1 MTWFRL
7 PLSVWSLF
15 ITAILGLL
23 ALPVLSGAVIMLLF
37 DQTIGTHFFVPV
49 AGGQALLWQ
58 HLFWFFGH
66 PEVYILI
73 LPAMGMASDIIANGS
88 RTPIFGYHSMV
99 FAIIGIAFLGWIVWG
114 HHMFMSGMNP
124 TLGSTFMV
132 STLLI
137 AVPSAI
143 KVFNWLG
150 TIWRGNIRFH
160 VPMLNALGFVSMFTI
175 GGLSGIFMAA
185 TPVDIQLHDTQF
197 IVAHIHYVLFGGSLF
212 ALFAAITYW
221 YPKMFGRMMSER
233 IGTVHFWLTFI
244 FYNMTFFPMH
254 IIGMGGQMRRIY
266 DPTIYTF
273 LKPQQP
279 LNVFISYSAF
289 ALFAVQILFAFN
301 FLWSLT
307 FGKKAP
313 QNPWDDNGM
322 EWSLPNPAPHGN
334 WERTPNVYRGPYEFS
349 APEAGEKDF
358 LPQYLKL
365 PTDRDPVP
373 APLPAGH
380 CPGECDDARDAS
392 PRSDAAAIP
401 GRAGRRGLQQQA
413 RDVGLPGQ
421 RRDVLHGADRI
432 VHRAPLWCAGRVGQ
446 AGRGVERP
454 ADRGEHLP
462 AHLLVRLDGEGVRR
476 DSGRQEI
483 LPAPGAGEVPPRRR
497 AEVLAAGDDA
507 LRRGVRERAGRRIHQ
522 ARRARFHARRLPRRL
537 DARRACRGGSDQ
549 IRCDR
554 RGTVRFL
561 VLHDDGVP
569 RFPRDVRRDQHDG
582 PVLHQGAAGGAV
594 LHASEVRALAPAP
607 DLHRPIAARRDPR
620 DRGHHGEGLV
630 ALLELTKPRIT
641 QLVLLT
647 AAAGFYLG
655 AEDRVDL
662 LLLANTLIGTALVAG
677 GTNAWNQIRERDVGS
692 RMARTR
698 RRPLPSGRLTTRAAI
713 WFASAI
719 TAGGVADLCVAGKV
733 LTAAPAPLAFPSY
746 VLLSTPLQ

>member
-1 MTWFRL
+1 MTSVAHARPGGGAHGAAHHAPMSFWRKYIFSTDHKIIGIQFLFVSLFFLLVGGLLAMQIRWQLGFPGKPLPGGGILPESMVSGGVILPEYYVQLVSMHGTFMVFFAIMPLLVGVYANFLIPLKIGAHDMAFPRINMASFWLALLAGLIMTASFFVPNGPIRSGWTNYAPLAARPDLSGVTVGQMLWCISIVVLGLSSVMGSLNYITTVINHRAPGMTWFRM
-7 PLSVWSLF
+7 PLSVWALF
-15 ITAILGLL
+15 ITAILGVL
-23 ALPVLSGAVIMLLF
+23 ALPVLQGAAIMLLF
-37 DQTIGTHFFVPV
+37 DNILGTHFFDPA

-73 LPAMGMASDIIANGS
+73 LPAMGMVSDIIANGS
-88 RTPIFGYHSMV
+88 RKPIFGYHSMV

-150 TIWRGNIRFH
+150 TMWRGNLRFH
-160 VPMLNALGFVSMFTI
+160 VPMLNAIGFVSMFTI

-185 TPVDIQLHDTQF
+185 TPVDIPLHDTQF

-221 YPKMFGRMMSER
+221 YPKMFGRVMNEG
-233 IGTVHFWLTFI
+233 IGKLHFFLTFI

-266 DPTIYTF
+266 DPTIYDF

-301 FLWSLT
+301 FLWSLK

-349 APEAGEKDF
+349 APEAGDKDF
-358 LPQYLKL
+358 LPQFLKL

-380 CPGECDDARDAS
+380 
-392 PRSDAAAIP
+392 
-401 GRAGRRGLQQQA
+401 
-413 RDVGLPGQ
+413 
-421 RRDVLHGADRI
+421 
-432 VHRAPLWCAGRVGQ
+432 
-446 AGRGVERP
+446 
-454 ADRGEHLP
+454 
-462 AHLLVRLDGEGVRR
+462 
-476 DSGRQEI
+476 
-483 LPAPGAGEVPPRRR
+483 
-497 AEVLAAGDDA
+497 
-507 LRRGVRERAGRRIHQ
+507 
-522 ARRARFHARRLPRRL
+522 
-537 DARRACRGGSDQ
+537 
-549 IRCDR
+549 
-554 RGTVRFL
+554 
-561 VLHDDGVP
+561 
-569 RFPRDVRRDQHDG
+569 
-582 PVLHQGAAGGAV
+582 
-594 LHASEVRALAPAP
+594 
-607 DLHRPIAARRDPR
+607 
-620 DRGHHGEGLV
+620 
-630 ALLELTKPRIT
+630 
-641 QLVLLT
+641 
-647 AAAGFYLG
+647 
-655 AEDRVDL
+655 
-662 LLLANTLIGTALVAG
+662 
-677 GTNAWNQIRERDVGS
+677 
-692 RMARTR
+692 
-698 RRPLPSGRLTTRAAI
+698 
-713 WFASAI
+713 
-719 TAGGVADLCVAGKV
+719 
-733 LTAAPAPLAFPSY
+733 
-746 VLLSTPLQ
+746 